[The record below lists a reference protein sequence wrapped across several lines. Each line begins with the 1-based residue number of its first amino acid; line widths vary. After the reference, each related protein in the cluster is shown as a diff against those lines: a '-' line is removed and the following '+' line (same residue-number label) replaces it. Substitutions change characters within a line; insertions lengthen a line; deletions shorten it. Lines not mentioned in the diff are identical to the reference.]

1 MKFLFALSIR
11 RVHTRSLEWRRGVAL
26 LGHLRHS
33 QRVKPL
39 FRLYALCTNEY
50 AQHSFQKGMYR
61 GWDFLFVGS
70 NTSNDNKMIMR
81 VGFDWKGALEISKI
95 VTSTKFHFPFHGSRL
110 SFLACFLVSMKLT
123 DSERL
128 TLWNFLT
135 TKFTVLDVSKLDES
149 DLRSFP
155 FIAKLITRQC

>member
-1 MKFLFALSIR
+1 MKFLFALSIG

-61 GWDFLFVGS
+61 GWDFPFVGS

-81 VGFDWKGALEISKI
+81 VRFHWKGAFEISKI
-95 VTSTKFHFPFHGSRL
+95 VTFMKFHFPFHGSHL
-110 SFLACFLVSMKLT
+110 SFLACFLLSMKLT
-123 DSERL
+123 DSEWL

-135 TKFTVLDVSKLDES
+135 TKFTVLDVSKGRIWS
-149 DLRSFP
+149 S
-155 FIAKLITRQC
+155 

>member
-1 MKFLFALSIR
+1 MIFLFALSIG

-61 GWDFLFVGS
+61 GWDFPFVGC
-70 NTSNDNKMIMR
+70 NTSNDNKMIMS
-81 VGFDWKGALEISKI
+81 GFIGRGVDELEISNI
-95 VTSTKFHFPFHGSRL
+95 VTFTKFHLPSHGSRL
-110 SFLACFLVSMKLT
+110 SFLACFLVSMKPT
-123 DSERL
+123 ADSERL

-135 TKFTVLDVSKLDES
+135 TEIHGAGRFEG
-149 DLRSFP
+149 
-155 FIAKLITRQC
+155 AKLIFVAFRLLRN

>member
-1 MKFLFALSIR
+1 MKFLFALSIG

-39 FRLYALCTNEY
+39 FRLYAPCTNEY

-61 GWDFLFVGS
+61 GWDFPFVGC

-81 VGFDWKGALEISKI
+81 ARFHWRGRRRAWNFQDRNFDEISFAI
-95 VTSTKFHFPFHGSRL
+95 SRIS
-110 SFLACFLVSMKLT
+110 SFLSPLFSRINET
-123 DSERL
+123 DSRQREV
-128 TLWNFLT
+128 NVM
-135 TKFTVLDVSKLDES
+135 KFFNDRNSRCWTFRRDEL

-155 FIAKLITRQC
+155 LLLRN